1 MWAEMGCMRKMSRK
15 QKIALLKMAVLGF
28 YRATQEINDIVF
40 TIGGE
45 SDLVNLFSVA
55 GKKLESSVEF
65 TPIVS
70 NVIFIEEWKKR
81 NEFFD

>member
-45 SDLVNLFSVA
+45 SDLVN
-55 GKKLESSVEF
+55 
-65 TPIVS
+65 PIS
-70 NVIFIEEWKKR
+70 
-81 NEFFD
+81 